1 MKSLYWRMIAA
12 CLFAVCSMSVF
23 ATDGLTCGSLSLT
36 KGESA
41 TVDVFYVGE
50 NADYSS
56 VTFTL
61 FLPEGVKP
69 VVNTKDQVTASSVVG
84 GDIADYTVTGKYNSE
99 LKTCNITIDAAE
111 LGEKLYTKTKG
122 LLATVTLN
130 VATDAALSA
139 GLVDVKIKMQS
150 AADGEG
156 EDIVD
161 GVDLETKVPVAAAV
175 GGVAVPINSEGYATA
190 CSAKALD
197 FSAVEG
203 VEAVFTVSKVADNT
217 ATLSPIESK
226 QVPAEA
232 GVVVKGTSGTVFVPF
247 AEGSVAELG
256 TNELIGVRSAKS
268 IAEGCYILQGEE
280 FVSCIAGTLPA
291 GKAYLPATVGS
302 SGAKAFTFDFGESTG
317 INEVKT
323 VKADGAIYSIS
334 GVRVAE
340 PQKGVYIMNGRKVIV
355 K

>member
-1 MKSLYWRMIAA
+1 MTDNMKSFRMIAA
-12 CLFAVCSMSVF
+12 CLFAVCSLSVY
-23 ATDGLTCGSLSLT
+23 ADDGLSCGSLSLE
-36 KGESA
+36 KGQSGNLEIY
-41 TVDVFYVGE
+41 YVAE
-50 NADYSS
+50 NAAYSG

-61 FLPEGVKP
+61 TLPEGVEPNVGDDGITDITKGDLNASTITATYRASKGTCQFL
-69 VVNTKDQVTASSVVG
+69 VEANTVG
-84 GDIADYTVTGKYNSE
+84 G
-99 LKTCNITIDAAE
+99 
-111 LGEKLYTKTKG
+111 KLFKQKKG
-122 LLATVTLN
+122 LLLSLKLNATGDV
-130 VATDAALSA
+130 SS
-139 GLVDVKIKMQS
+139 GLVDVSIQVRSMS
-150 AADGEG
+150 AGEN
-156 EDIVD
+156 EI
-161 GVDLETKVPVAAAV
+161 ETGIDKEKETYKAAV
-175 GGVAVPINSEGYATA
+175 GGVPVVINASGYATA

-197 FSAVEG
+197 FTAVEG
-203 VEAVFTVSKVADNT
+203 VDAVFTVSKVADNT

-256 TNELIGVRSAKS
+256 PNELIGVTSAKS

-302 SGAKAFTFDFGESTG
+302 SGAKAFTFDFGDATG

-323 VKADGAIYSIS
+323 AKADGAIYSIS

>member
-1 MKSLYWRMIAA
+1 MTDNMKSFRMIAA
-12 CLFAVCSMSVF
+12 CLFAVCSLSVY
-23 ATDGLTCGSLSLT
+23 ADDGLSCGSLSLE
-36 KGESA
+36 KGQSGNLEIY
-41 TVDVFYVGE
+41 YVAE
-50 NADYSS
+50 NAAYSG

-61 FLPEGVKP
+61 TLPEGVEPNVGDDGITDITKGDLNASTITATYRAAKGTCQFL
-69 VVNTKDQVTASSVVG
+69 VEANTVG
-84 GDIADYTVTGKYNSE
+84 G
-99 LKTCNITIDAAE
+99 
-111 LGEKLYTKTKG
+111 KLFKQKKG
-122 LLATVTLN
+122 LLLSLKLNATGDV
-130 VATDAALSA
+130 SS
-139 GLVDVKIKMQS
+139 GLVDVSIQVRSMS
-150 AADGEG
+150 AGE
-156 EDIVD
+156 EEI
-161 GVDLETKVPVAAAV
+161 ETGIDKEKETYKAAV
-175 GGVAVPINSEGYATA
+175 GGAPVVINASGYATA

-247 AEGSVAELG
+247 AEGSVDALG
-256 TNELIGVRSAKS
+256 TNLLKGVTSATA
-268 IAEGCYILQGEE
+268 IEEGCYILQGEE

-291 GKAYLPATVGS
+291 GKAYLPASVA

-317 INEVKT
+317 INEVKAA
-323 VKADGAIYSIS
+323 KADGAIYSIS

>member
-1 MKSLYWRMIAA
+1 MKKFVILLFVLLGSVNLYADDGISAGILTIEAGKSAKLDIYYTGQNTDYQFVGFFVKLPEGLSIAYDHSSTDRNIDIAA
-12 CLFAVCSMSVF
+12 SALEMGDVGDDHYVSGVYQTKNDRYKFTVESNKNKKFLKKQGLLCSITVD
-23 ATDGLTCGSLSLT
+23 AD
-36 KGESA
+36 ESA
-41 TVDVFYVGE
+41 T
-50 NADYSS
+50 
-56 VTFTL
+56 
-61 FLPEGVKP
+61 
-69 VVNTKDQVTASSVVG
+69 
-84 GDIADYTVTGKYNSE
+84 
-99 LKTCNITIDAAE
+99 
-111 LGEKLYTKTKG
+111 KG
-122 LLATVTLN
+122 QY
-130 VATDAALSA
+130 
-139 GLVDVKIKMQS
+139 DVKVWLNDMTS
-150 AADGEG
+150 ASGSNVTEG
-156 EDIVD
+156 INKE
-161 GVDLETKVPVAAAV
+161 EQAVAAAV
-175 GGVAVPINSEGYATA
+175 GGFPLVIYSAGYATA

-226 QVPAEA
+226 LVPAEA

-256 TNELIGVRSAKS
+256 PNELIGVTSATS

-317 INEVKT
+317 INEVKAA
-323 VKADGAIYSIS
+323 KADGAIYSIS
-334 GVRVAE
+334 GVRVTE